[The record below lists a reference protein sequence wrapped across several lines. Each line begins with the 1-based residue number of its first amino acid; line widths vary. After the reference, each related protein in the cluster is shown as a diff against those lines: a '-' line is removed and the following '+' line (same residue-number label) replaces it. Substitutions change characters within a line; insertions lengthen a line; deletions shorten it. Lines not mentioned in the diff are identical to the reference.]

1 MSRVRQLPFPPVSS
15 GLHDDIETV
24 RDFADWIGTTARL
37 APIIPVS
44 AQLKFNIDAVVEA
57 ITNIAPPKYDFSAD
71 PRMVVI
77 RSFDVNK
84 PGAGVDELKGGVAGG
99 SILQGVFKVSPSPE
113 INRSTARSK
122 HQLQLKTT
130 TSLI

>member
-1 MSRVRQLPFPPVSS
+1 MV
-15 GLHDDIETV
+15 
-24 RDFADWIGTTARL
+24 GTTARL

-57 ITNIAPPKYDFSAD
+57 ICKIEPPKYDFSAD

-99 SILQGVFKVSPSPE
+99 SIIQGIFKVWQ
-113 INRSTARSK
+113 STLTDGTR
-122 HQLQLKTT
+122 
-130 TSLI
+130 

>member
-1 MSRVRQLPFPPVSS
+1 
-15 GLHDDIETV
+15 
-24 RDFADWIGTTARL
+24 L

-57 ITNIAPPKYDFSAD
+57 ITKIAPPNYDFTAD

-84 PGAGVDELKGGVAGG
+84 PGATVDELKGGVAGG
-99 SILQGVFKVSPSPE
+99 SILQGVFKVGLCDFCRAFFPG
-113 INRSTARSK
+113 
-122 HQLQLKTT
+122 LVV
-130 TSLI
+130 